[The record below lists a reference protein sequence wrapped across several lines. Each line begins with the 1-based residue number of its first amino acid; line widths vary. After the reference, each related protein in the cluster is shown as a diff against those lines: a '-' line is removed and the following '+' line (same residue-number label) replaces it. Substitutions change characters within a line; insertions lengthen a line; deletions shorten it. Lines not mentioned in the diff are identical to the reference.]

1 MFLGK
6 QLFKYENKNLTF
18 DLDPKLPSEWFID
31 GKVETKLFSDIKITY
46 LNPMN
51 LNTYEATNKS
61 YKIIKNNAII
71 YEQIDGEISPEFA
84 QLIRKK
90 EVDEIVVEFR

>member
-31 GKVETKLFSDIKITY
+31 GKVETRIFSDIKITY

-71 YEQIDGEISPEFA
+71 YEQINGVISPEFA
-84 QLIRKK
+84 LLIRKK
-90 EVDEIVVEFR
+90 EVDEIIVEFS